1 MFLGALHGVRHWDRV
16 YENGQKLLTPDVN
29 PLVLGLFAYLHDS
42 CRVKQVPVPAFQC
55 KDNKNALW

>member
-42 CRVKQVPVPAFQC
+42 CRVKQVL
-55 KDNKNALW
+55 K